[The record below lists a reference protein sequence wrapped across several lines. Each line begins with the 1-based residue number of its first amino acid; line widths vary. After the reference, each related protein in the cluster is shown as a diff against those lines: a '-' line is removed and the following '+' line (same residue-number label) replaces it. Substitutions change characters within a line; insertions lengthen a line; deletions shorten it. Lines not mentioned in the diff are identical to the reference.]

1 MADNVQF
8 IGPREGGAGAP
19 PERSAGRLRQPAQP
33 FSDRGLEPAD
43 GDFAEDDDI
52 PF

>member
-8 IGPREGGAGAP
+8 IGPRDGAAAAGG
-19 PERSAGRLRQPAQP
+19 RAQGGP
-33 FSDRGLEPAD
+33 GVGFTD
-43 GDFAEDDDI
+43 DFAVDQTDAEDDDI